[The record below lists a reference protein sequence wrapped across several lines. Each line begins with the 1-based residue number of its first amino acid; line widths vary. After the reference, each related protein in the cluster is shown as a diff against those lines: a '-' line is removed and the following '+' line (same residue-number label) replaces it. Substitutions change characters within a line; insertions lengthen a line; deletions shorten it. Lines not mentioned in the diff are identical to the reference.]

1 MAWTGTELLLATER
15 LSALCVLLQSLE
27 WLQVRAVFADQGVW
41 RYAVLAPEQRAL
53 PWGLSWLCRVSLPYA
68 RFVALLGL
76 RCSAALLVLFLG
88 ESRVWPLLCVSQ
100 ILVCVRF
107 RGASN
112 GGSDSMSVV
121 LASALSVPVL
131 FGPTPLAIQAALL
144 YIGVQVTL
152 SYVIAGLA
160 KLRQADWR
168 AGLAL
173 RHFVL
178 HGPYRPP
185 GWLARALERRVLV
198 LALSWTVIA
207 FECLFPLAWLDP
219 RLCLA
224 WLAFGA
230 IFHAANVFV
239 LGLNRFFWAWL
250 AGYPA
255 MFASSQLV
263 HVLSGSTY

>member
-1 MAWTGTELLLATER
+1 MAWTGTELLWATER
-15 LSALCVLLQSLE
+15 LSAVCVLLQSLE

-41 RYAVLAPEQRAL
+41 RYALLAPEQRAL
-53 PWGLSWLCRVSLPYA
+53 PLGLSVLCRLSLPYS

-76 RCSAALLVLFLG
+76 RCAAALLVLFLG
-88 ESRVWPLLCVSQ
+88 ESRVWPFLCISQ

-121 LASALSVPVL
+121 LTSALSLPVL
-131 FGPTPLAIQAALL
+131 FGRTPLAIQAALL

-152 SYVIAGLA
+152 SYTIAGLA
-160 KLRQADWR
+160 KLRQPDWR
-168 AGLAL
+168 DGSAL

-178 HGPYRPP
+178 SSPYGVPAWFAR
-185 GWLARALERRVLV
+185 LFEQRALAVLSSWAV
-198 LALSWTVIA
+198 LA

-219 RLCLA
+219 RLCLV
-224 WLAFGA
+224 WLACGA
-230 IFHAANVFV
+230 IFHAANVFS

-255 MFASSQLV
+255 MFASSELV
-263 HVLSGSTY
+263 RVLSGWSN